1 MYLPISPYFAPYLP
15 ISPYK
20 TSHYITLC
28 RYISLYFPIALE
40 QARQNGVDGAEV
52 AAAELTLRGSPS

>member
-1 MYLPISPYFAPYLP
+1 MYLPV
-15 ISPYK
+15 
-20 TSHYITLC
+20 C
-28 RYISLYFPIALE
+28 RYISIYLPIALE